1 VTARTPSHIT
11 PFSIC
16 APPHHKKT
24 HRSGLGLEAVDE
36 SRGVLRYLVP
46 QAVPQAQLVSFL
58 QALEAGADSL
68 GVDDI
73 QASLASLEE
82 VFLNIAKQ
90 VCGFVCWG
98 GGECEGA
105 LWLA

>member
-1 VTARTPSHIT
+1 MLPYPHPS
-11 PFSIC
+11 
-16 APPHHKKT
+16 PHHHHP

-46 QAVPQAQLVSFL
+46 QAVPQAHLVDFL
-58 QALEAGADSL
+58 QALEAGSDSL
-68 GVDDI
+68 GVADI

-90 VCGFVCWG
+90 VG
-98 GGECEGA
+98 GGGVDG
-105 LWLA
+105 

>member
-1 VTARTPSHIT
+1 M
-11 PFSIC
+11 
-16 APPHHKKT
+16 
-24 HRSGLGLEAVDE
+24 
-36 SRGVLRYLVP
+36 LRYLVP